1 MSDLPPSQRT
11 NDRDETAFGYR
22 RVPLSDK
29 QTLVDDVFHTVA
41 GRYDIMNDAMSGGL
55 HRIWKHDFVNR
66 LAPPR
71 SDGVTYHVLDMAGGT
86 GDIGFRIIGKGGAGV
101 HVTIADINTD
111 MLAVGEARAA
121 KKSVRQR
128 CDFVAANAEDL
139 PFEKDR
145 YHAYTIAFGIRNVPR
160 IEAAL
165 SEAYRVLSYG
175 GRFLCLEFSQVDVPI
190 LDAIYDRFSFQ
201 AIPLMGKAI
210 AGDDAPYR
218 YLVESIRTFPTR
230 QRFADMIAHAGFS
243 RVNYRVLSG
252 GIVAIHSGWKL

>member
-1 MSDLPPSQRT
+1 MSKQQ
-11 NDRDETAFGYR
+11 ETAFGYQ
-22 RVPLSDK
+22 RVPLTDK

-41 GRYDIMNDAMSGGL
+41 QRYDIMNDAMSGGL
-55 HRIWKHDFVNR
+55 HRVWKQDFVNQ

-71 SDGVTYHVLDMAGGT
+71 CDQIDYPVLDMAGGT
-86 GDIGFRIIGKGGAGV
+86 GDIGFRLVRQGGAGV

-111 MLAVGEARAA
+111 MLAVGETRAA
-121 KKSVRQR
+121 KSAHRER
-128 CDFVAANAEDL
+128 LDFVAANAENL
-139 PFEKDR
+139 PFESRR
-145 YHAYTIAFGIRNVPR
+145 YKAYTIAFGIRNVPR

-165 SEAYRVLSYG
+165 SEAYRVLAYG
-175 GRFLCLEFSQVDVPI
+175 GRFLCLEFSQVDVPL
-190 LDAIYDRFSFQ
+190 LDAVYDRFSFQ

-230 QRFADMIAHAGFS
+230 QRFADMMAEAGFC
-243 RVNYRVLSG
+243 RVDYRVLSG